1 MKQITTAQ
9 ELHEAIEELEQRK
22 TEQLLALEHNFSE
35 LYENLK
41 PANLIKNT
49 LHNAFSSGDSKM
61 NLLKAVIGLGTGF
74 LSRKLIVGK
83 SIGVFR
89 KALGAAVEF
98 GVVGLVAKN
107 AEKIKEKG
115 SEVIN
120 KLFKKNK
127 RRDIPDRKWLAVNKQ
142 S

>member
-22 TEQLLALEHNFSE
+22 TEQLHALEHNFSE
-35 LYENLK
+35 LVENLK

-49 LHNAFSSGDSKM
+49 LHNAFSSDDSKK
-61 NLLKAVIGLGTGF
+61 NLLKTVIGLGTGF
-74 LSRKLIVGK
+74 LSRKLIIGK
-83 SIGVFR
+83 SVGLLR

-98 GVVGLVAKN
+98 GVAGLVAKN

-115 SEVIN
+115 SSFIN
-120 KLFKKNK
+120 KIFKKNK
-127 RRDIPDRKWLAVNKQ
+127 RRELPDRK
-142 S
+142 